1 MTVILPHRTHGGGGG
16 ENGSGGDENGSSG
29 GGSGMR
35 NGSPDFRRERD
46 RSLSHR
52 RLLKSAA
59 DDERPYAQL
68 GRLASQIRT
77 DPRKGEERPATRDD
91 RGFRWFW
98 VADSDLATRDAAR

>member
-59 DDERPYAQL
+59 DDERVKL
-68 GRLASQIRT
+68 GRTHGKVKNARQRGTTGASAGSGSPTLIL
-77 DPRKGEERPATRDD
+77 PPATLRDSH
-91 RGFRWFW
+91 RVMRP
-98 VADSDLATRDAAR
+98 